1 MAAGFARWPW
11 YRRWFGRRS
20 ERAAARF
27 IRKLGYRVLV
37 ANWDDRKG
45 EIDLLALDRD
55 TIVVVEV
62 RSTESSELHSVAAT
76 VNSTKQ
82 KRLTDAAM
90 RFLQSRRLLGTA
102 VRFDVLAVRWPAEAK
117 TPEFL
122 HLKDAFP
129 AVGKFQFFN

>member
-11 YRRWFGRRS
+11 TRRWFGRRS
-20 ERAAARF
+20 ERAGARF
-27 IRKLGYRVLV
+27 LRRIGYRILA

-62 RSTESSELHSVAAT
+62 RSTESADLSAVAAT
-76 VNSTKQ
+76 VNSAKQ
-82 KRLTDAAM
+82 KRLSDAAV
-90 RFLQSRRLLGTA
+90 RFLQSRRLLGATL
-102 VRFDVLAVRWPAEAK
+102 RFDVLAVRWPAEAK

-129 AVGKFQFFN
+129 VVGKFQFFN